1 MAAFAIAA
9 LGARRRPGRGR
20 ADRRARASGA
30 VTAAGIAASVYLDGL
45 RAERLLVRAA
55 LTEMAGVAI
64 WLALMLALILS
75 GAGLGAVIAASGAMP
90 LLSGLLSL
98 VVVRRLRLPFRL
110 RAGRGPRR
118 TRSCPPPAGCSWW
131 SCRTS

>member
-1 MAAFAIAA
+1 M
-9 LGARRRPGRGR
+9 GGRGP
-20 ADRRARASGA
+20 RARSPPR
-30 VTAAGIAASVYLDGL
+30 GIAASVYLDGL

-55 LTEMAGVAI
+55 LTEIAGVAL

-98 VVVRRLRLPFRL
+98 AVVRRAHLPFRL
-110 RAGRGPRR
+110 RPGGGTGR
-118 TRSCPPPAGCSWW
+118 TRSCPPPAGCWWW